1 MSDENELEQASE
13 LIDGFT
19 GDQVEAHDKHDEAT
33 NAGSEDAVAA
43 ARDAQY
49 IEALLFEREG
59 YARYGR
65 EDRVAQVDEQ
75 LALRGYQE
83 AAEARAAAAP
93 KSARGRGSKPQ
104 QTA

>member
-1 MSDENELEQASE
+1 MSDENELEQAPE

-19 GDQVEAHDKHDEAT
+19 GDQVEAHDKHDDAADA
-33 NAGSEDAVAA
+33 AGEDAVAA

-49 IEALLFEREG
+49 IDALLFEREG

-65 EDRVAQVDEQ
+65 DDRVAQVDEQ
-75 LALRGYQE
+75 LALRGYQ
-83 AAEARAAAAP
+83 AAGEARAAAAP
-93 KSARGRGSKPQ
+93 KSARGRGGKPQ